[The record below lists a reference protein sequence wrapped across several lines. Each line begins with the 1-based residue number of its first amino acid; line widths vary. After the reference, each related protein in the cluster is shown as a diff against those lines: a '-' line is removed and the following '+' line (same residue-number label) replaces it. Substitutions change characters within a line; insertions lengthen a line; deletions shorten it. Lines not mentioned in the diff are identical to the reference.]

1 MVHLRS
7 LLFLAVG
14 LVARI
19 SAKSSTGDSVL
30 VIVEPKQQDNYSL
43 FFNGLKERGYEL
55 TFRAPKSEGPLVIEY
70 DVPNFAHVIL
80 LASETKNFAK
90 DVTPQSLVQLL
101 GKKTNL
107 LIALSPKQTPLS
119 SLAAEFSL
127 TLPPPGTPL
136 VSYFPE
142 REGSPSVIPVAVQA
156 NSVVPSNLQPVWF
169 SGVPHSIGN
178 NPLLVPILHAPA
190 ESFASETD
198 GGSPDALV
206 DATERGGEGL
216 WAGSQLGL
224 VTGFQTLDNSRV
236 TFVGGADVFSD
247 EYALKEISRDVPSGN
262 AEFVREVAAWT
273 FQESQVLRV
282 ERTTHHLVNGTEPL
296 EQYTTNDNIVFSAYI
311 SHYDPKTSTWA
322 PYSGINDLQ
331 LEFTMLDPH
340 IRTAVLPSSGEPG
353 KYSVTFRAPDRHG
366 VFKFVI
372 DYKRKGVDLQLMVID
387 FCSLTYLQSS
397 TTVAV
402 VPPRHDGYP
411 RFLSAAWPYYTGAIS
426 TSIGFF
432 LFSALWLAGDAREK
446 KAKGHKAE

>member
-1 MVHLRS
+1 MVLLRS
-7 LLFLAVG
+7 LLFL
-14 LVARI
+14 VAGFSACI

-43 FFNGLKERGYEL
+43 FFNGLKEQGYEL
-55 TFRAPKSEGPLVIEY
+55 TFRAPKAEAPLVIEY
-70 DVPNFAHVIL
+70 DVPNFAHVIV

-90 DVTPQSLVQLL
+90 DVTPQSLVGLL

-107 LIALSPKQTPLS
+107 LIALSTKQTPLS

-142 REGSPSVIPVAVQA
+142 REGSPYTVPVSVQA
-156 NSVVPSNLQPVWF
+156 NSVISSNINPVWF
-169 SGVPHSIGN
+169 SGVPQYLGN
-178 NPLLVPILHAPA
+178 SPLLVPILRAPA
-190 ESFASETD
+190 ESFASEVD
-198 GGSPDALV
+198 GGSPDSLV

-247 EYALKEISRDVPSGN
+247 EYMSKEISKGVQSGN
-262 AEFVREVAAWT
+262 AQFAREVAAWT
-273 FQESQVLRV
+273 FQESQVLRID
-282 ERTTHHLVNGTEPL
+282 RTTHHRVNASEPL
-296 EQYTTNDNIVFSAYI
+296 EQYTTNDDIVYSAYI
-311 SHYDPKTSTWA
+311 SKYDPKTGSWA
-322 PYSGINDLQ
+322 PYSGIKDLQ

-340 IRTAVLPSSGEPG
+340 IRTALLPVSGTPG
-353 KYSVTFRAPDRHG
+353 KYSVNFRAPDRHG
-366 VFKFVI
+366 VFKFVV
-372 DYKRKGVDLQLMVID
+372 DYKRKG
-387 FCSLTYLQSS
+387 LTFLQSS

-446 KAKGHKAE
+446 KVKGQKTE

>member
-7 LLFLAVG
+7 LLFLVAG
-14 LVARI
+14 LAARLN
-19 SAKSSTGDSVL
+19 AKSSTGDSVL

-43 FFNGLKERGYEL
+43 FFNGLKEQGYEL
-55 TFRAPKSEGPLVIEY
+55 TFRAPKDQGPLVIEY

-80 LASETKNFAK
+80 LAPEQKNFAK
-90 DVTPQSLVQLL
+90 DVTPQSLVELL

-136 VSYFPE
+136 VSYFPK
-142 REGSPSVIPVAVQA
+142 REGSPSVIPVTVQA
-156 NSVVPSNLQPVWF
+156 NSVVSSTLKPVWF
-169 SGVPHSIGN
+169 SGIPYSLGN
-178 NPLLVPILHAPA
+178 NPMLVPILNAPA

-198 GGSPDALV
+198 GGSPDSLV
-206 DATERGGEGL
+206 DAAERGGEGL

-236 TFVGGADVFSD
+236 TFVGGVDVFSD
-247 EYALKEISRDVPSGN
+247 EYALKAISKGVPSGN
-262 AEFVREVAAWT
+262 GDFVREVAAWT
-273 FQESQVLRV
+273 FQESQVLRIDS
-282 ERTTHHLVNGTEPL
+282 TSHHRVNETEPL
-296 EQYTTNDNIVFSAYI
+296 EQYTTNDNIVFSAHI
-311 SHYDPKTSTWA
+311 SRYDPKASSWA
-322 PYSGINDLQ
+322 PYSGINDIQ

-340 IRTAVLPSSGEPG
+340 IRTALLPSPGQPG

-366 VFKFVI
+366 VFKFVV
-372 DYKRKGVDLQLMVID
+372 DYKRKG
-387 FCSLTYLQSS
+387 LTYLQSS

-426 TSIGFF
+426 TSIAFF
-432 LFSALWLAGDAREK
+432 LFSALWLAGDSREK